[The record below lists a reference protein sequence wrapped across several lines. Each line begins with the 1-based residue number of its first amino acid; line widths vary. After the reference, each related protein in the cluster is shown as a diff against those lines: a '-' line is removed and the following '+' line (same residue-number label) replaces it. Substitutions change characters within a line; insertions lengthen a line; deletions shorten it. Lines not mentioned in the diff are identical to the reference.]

1 MSLIMCKCDGS
12 QQLEQPGPMLP
23 AGLKMGRGHAD
34 RRGHSDRA
42 PVGCRETRRGKVI
55 TVFTS
60 DTERVASPGGDNR
73 DPACVLF

>member
-1 MSLIMCKCDGS
+1 MSLIVCKCDGS

-23 AGLKMGRGHAD
+23 AVLKMGRATLTGEAT
-34 RRGHSDRA
+34 GTGLLSDA
-42 PVGCRETRRGKVI
+42 ETRRGKVI

-60 DTERVASPGGDNR
+60 DTERVASPGGDSR